1 MELSEDYKELFRI
14 FNEYK
19 VKYLI
24 IGAYAVVYYT
34 EPRYTKDID
43 ISVSPDI
50 KNADRV
56 YNALKE
62 FGAPLK
68 GIKPV
73 DFTDKTM
80 VYQIGVAPVRI
91 DILPGIKA
99 INFESAWK
107 KRKRIKF
114 DDIPVNII
122 DKKNLIK
129 IKKALNRPQDIL
141 DIEKLK
147 MVKE

>member
-14 FNEYK
+14 FNEYR

-43 ISVSPDI
+43 ISVAADI
-50 KNADRV
+50 KNAKKV
-56 YNALKE
+56 YDALKK

-68 GIKPV
+68 DIKPV

-99 INFESAWK
+99 IDFESAWK
-107 KRKRIKF
+107 KRKKIKY
-114 DDIPVNII
+114 DDVPVNII
-122 DKKNLIK
+122 DIKNLIK
-129 IKKALNRPQDIL
+129 TKKVLKRPQDIL
-141 DIEKLK
+141 DLEKLK
-147 MVKE
+147 LVKK

>member
-1 MELSEDYKELFRI
+1 MELSEDYKDLFRI
-14 FNEYK
+14 LNKYK
-19 VKYLI
+19 VKYLL
-24 IGAYAVVYYT
+24 IGAYAVIYYT

-43 ISVSPDI
+43 ISVSADI
-50 KNADRV
+50 KNAEKV
-56 YNALKE
+56 YDALKK

-122 DKKNLIK
+122 DKKNLTK
-129 IKKALNRPQDIL
+129 IKKALKRPQDIL
-141 DIEKLK
+141 DLEKLK
-147 MVKE
+147 SLK

>member
-1 MELSEDYKELFRI
+1 MELSEDYKDLFRI
-14 FNEYK
+14 LNKYK
-19 VKYLI
+19 VKYLL
-24 IGAYAVVYYT
+24 IGAYAVIYYT

-43 ISVSPDI
+43 ISVSADI
-50 KNADRV
+50 KNAEKV
-56 YNALKE
+56 YDALKK

-99 INFESAWK
+99 IDFESAWK
-107 KRKRIKF
+107 KRKKIKY
-114 DDIPVNII
+114 DDVPVNII
-122 DKKNLIK
+122 DIKNLIK
-129 IKKALNRPQDIL
+129 TKKVLKRPQDIL
-141 DIEKLK
+141 DLEKLK
-147 MVKE
+147 LVKK